1 MISSPKEK
9 TGLRASKE
17 KEATVASKETT
28 SNGTN
33 SNGHAAVMHAHQP
46 APETPAAASSPAQR
60 PPAAAAPAVRADG
73 LFATGSRSARERL
86 ADCRVIRRNGEVV
99 AFDDGKIFNAVM
111 KAFAASSDQAAESER
126 DEAVREE
133 VSKVCDLVCRHLCDQ
148 MQSTTFQIEQIQDQV
163 ELALMRSE
171 HFAIAKAF
179 MLYRRD
185 RQQKRQQRAG
195 ELMPNQFTVV
205 QPDGSK
211 ILLDPLL
218 LHERIEAAC
227 NGLSSRIDRELLFGR
242 ISGAMYEGIPS
253 RKLNNLMVLEAST
266 LCETEPDYLFVA
278 ARLLLDGLREEVFGQ
293 PVKHASMIG
302 MYPQHLADMIETG
315 IRHDKLNPRMG
326 QVFNL
331 GRLGKAIVGERD
343 MQFSYV
349 GLQNLYDRY
358 LIKIKGD
365 GGDRRIEMPQTFLMR
380 VAMGL
385 ALDEDDPTAR
395 AIEFY
400 NLLSTFRFMS
410 STPTLFNS
418 GTRFSQLSS
427 CYLSTVPDDLE
438 EIYDAVKENALLA
451 KYAGGLGN
459 DWTPVRAQGSYIK
472 GTGGNSQG
480 IVPFLRVVNDTA
492 VAVNQGGKR
501 KGAVCCYLETW
512 HRDITDFI
520 ELRKNTGDERR
531 RTHDMNTANW
541 IPDLF
546 IKRVLADAD
555 WTLFSPADVPDLHDL
570 YGLEFERAYEGY
582 ERRAAAG
589 EIPHERIGAQELWV
603 RMIKMIYETGHPWL
617 TFKDACNI
625 RSPQQ
630 HAGVVHSSNLC
641 TEITLNTS
649 REEIAVCNLGS
660 VNLLA
665 HMRAGRL
672 DGEMIADTV
681 RTAIRM
687 LDNVIDLNYYSVDK
701 ARDSNMRHRPIG
713 LGMMGFQDCLYEAG
727 IGYDSQAAVEF
738 ADRSAELV
746 AYHAYWASSDLAAE
760 RGRYDSYEGSLWS
773 RGILPPD
780 TLSLL
785 AAERNGGEKPKVNGA
800 IDSPY
805 LQIDMSSQLDWQR
818 LRAKIAADGMRNSN
832 CLAIAPTATIAN
844 IVGVTASIEPT
855 YQNLF
860 TKSNLSGEFKT
871 INTRLVRDL
880 QKLGLWDALMISQI
894 KQHDGEID
902 NIERIPDNIR
912 SRYVTAFN
920 IDQKWLIEAAGRR
933 QKWIDQ
939 AQSLNLYV
947 ANPRGRDIAALY
959 TLAWQRGLKTT
970 YYLRSIQ
977 ASSTEKYST
986 HATGNM
992 NAVKVPPASA
1002 CSIDDPECESCAG

>member
-1 MISSPKEK
+1 MANKTISNGNGS
-9 TGLRASKE
+9 TGHNILE
-17 KEATVASKETT
+17 TVA
-28 SNGTN
+28 
-33 SNGHAAVMHAHQP
+33 A
-46 APETPAAASSPAQR
+46 TPRALQAAAESGKPASR
-60 PPAAAAPAVRADG
+60 PPAAVPAREDG
-73 LFATGSRSARERL
+73 LLATGSRSARERL
-86 ADCRVIRRNGEVV
+86 ESCRVIRRNGEVV
-99 AFDDGKIFNAVM
+99 AFSVVKIFNAVM
-111 KAFAASSDQAAESER
+111 KAFVANSEQDAEPEK
-126 DEAVREE
+126 DATVREE
-133 VSKVCDLVCRHLCDQ
+133 VYKVCDLVCTYLSDQ
-148 MQSTTFQIEQIQDQV
+148 PMNSTTFQIEQIQDQV

-185 RQQKRQQRAG
+185 RQQQRQQRAG
-195 ELMPNQFTVV
+195 ELMPNLFTIV

-227 NGLSSRIDRELLFGR
+227 TGLSAKIDRELLFNR
-242 ISGAMYEGIPS
+242 IAGAMYEEITS
-253 RKLNNLMVLEAST
+253 RKLNSLMVLEAST
-266 LCETEPDYLFVA
+266 LCEMEPDYLFVA
-278 ARLLLDGLREEVFGQ
+278 ARLLLDGLREEVFGR
-293 PVKHASMIG
+293 PVKHAAMHAL
-302 MYPQHLADMIETG
+302 YPQHLADMIETG
-315 IRHDKLNPRMG
+315 IRHDKIDPRMG
-326 QVFNL
+326 KVFNL
-331 GRLGKAIVGERD
+331 ARLGKAIVSERD
-343 MQFSYV
+343 LQFSYV
-349 GLQNLYDRY
+349 GIQNLYDRY
-358 LIKIKGD
+358 LIKIRD
-365 GGDRRIEMPQTFLMR
+365 RDTDCDRRIEMPQSFLMR

-385 ALDEDDPTAR
+385 ALNEDDPSAR

-400 NLLSTFRFMS
+400 NLLSSFRFMN

-427 CYLSTVPDDLE
+427 CYLSTVPDDLGK
-438 EIYDAVKENALLA
+438 IYDAVKENALLA

-480 IVPFLRVVNDTA
+480 VVPFLRVVNDTA

-512 HRDITDFI
+512 HRDITEFI

-531 RTHDMNTANW
+531 RAHDMNTANW

-546 IKRVLADAD
+546 IKRVLADAH
-555 WTLFSPADVPDLHDL
+555 WTLFSPADTPDLHDL
-570 YGLEFERAYEGY
+570 YGLAFEKAYEKY
-582 ERRAAAG
+582 ERLAEDG
-589 EIPHERIGAQELWV
+589 KIPHSRIRASDLWV
-603 RMIKMIYETGHPWL
+603 KMIKMIYETGHPWF
-617 TFKDACNI
+617 TFKDACNV

-630 HAGVVHSSNLC
+630 HTGVVHSSNLC

-649 REEIAVCNLGS
+649 QEEIAVCNLGS
-660 VNLLA
+660 INLFA

-672 DGEMIADTV
+672 DEKLLAATV
-681 RTAIRM
+681 KTAIRM

-701 ARDSNMRHRPIG
+701 ARDSNLRHRPIG

-727 IGYDSQAAVEF
+727 INYNSPEAVEF
-738 ADRSAELV
+738 ADCSTELI
-746 AYHAYWASSDLAAE
+746 AYHAYWASSDLAGE
-760 RGRYDSYEGSLWS
+760 RGRYQSYDGSLWS
-773 RGILPPD
+773 QGILPPD
-780 TLSLL
+780 TLALL
-785 AAERNGGEKPKVNGA
+785 AAERNRGEKPQVNGA

-805 LQIDMSSQLDWQR
+805 LQIDMSSRLDWDK
-818 LRAKIAADGMRNSN
+818 LRAKIGKDGMRNSN

-855 YQNLF
+855 YQNMF

-871 INTRLVRDL
+871 INSRLVRDL
-880 QKLGLWDALMISQI
+880 QKLGLWNTLMISQI
-894 KQHDGEID
+894 KQHDGEIGR
-902 NIERIPDNIR
+902 IESIPESIR

-947 ANPRGRDIAALY
+947 SNPRGRDIAELY
-959 TLAWQRGLKTT
+959 TLAWKRGLKTT

-992 NAVKVPPASA
+992 NAVKVPEPAAA
-1002 CSIDDPECESCAG
+1002 CPIDDPECESCGG

>member
-1 MISSPKEK
+1 MANK
-9 TGLRASKE
+9 TITNGNGSTSQTVLGTTA
-17 KEATVASKETT
+17 ATSR
-28 SNGTN
+28 S
-33 SNGHAAVMHAHQP
+33 QP
-46 APETPAAASSPAQR
+46 D
-60 PPAAAAPAVRADG
+60 PAAAAGPAERPPAVPARVDG

-86 ADCRVIRRNGEVV
+86 SECRVIRRNGEVV
-99 AFDDGKIFNAVM
+99 AFAVDKIFDAIM
-111 KAFAASSDQAAESER
+111 KAFVANSEQGAESEK
-126 DEAVREE
+126 DANVREE
-133 VSKVCDLVCRHLCDQ
+133 VDKVCDLVCRYLGDQ
-148 MQSTTFQIEQIQDQV
+148 PMNSTTFQIEQIQDQV

-185 RQQKRQQRAG
+185 RQQQRQQRAG
-195 ELMPNQFTVV
+195 ELMPDQFTVV
-205 QPDGSK
+205 QQDGSK

-227 NGLSSRIDRELLFGR
+227 TGLSAKIDREQLFNR
-242 ISGAMYEGIPS
+242 IAGTMYEGITS
-253 RKLNNLMVLEAST
+253 QKLNNLMVLEAST
-266 LCETEPDYLFVA
+266 LCEMEPDYLFVA
-278 ARLLLDGLREEVFGQ
+278 ARLLLDGLREEVFGR
-293 PVKHASMIG
+293 PVKHATMLA
-302 MYPQHLADMIETG
+302 MYPQHLADMIEAG
-315 IRHDKLNPRMG
+315 IRHEKLDPKMG
-326 QVFNL
+326 QVFSL
-331 GRLGKAIVGERD
+331 PRLGQAIVGERD
-343 MQFSYV
+343 FQFSYV

-358 LIKIKGD
+358 LIKIKD
-365 GGDRRIEMPQTFLMR
+365 GSRDRRLEMPQSFLMR

-385 ALDEDDPTAR
+385 ALAEDDPTAR

-400 NLLSTFRFMS
+400 NLLSSFRFMN

-427 CYLSTVPDDLE
+427 CYLSTVPDGLA

-480 IVPFLRVVNDTA
+480 VVPFLRVVNDTA

-512 HRDITDFI
+512 HRDITEFI

-531 RTHDMNTANW
+531 RAHDMNTANW

-555 WTLFSPADVPDLHDL
+555 WTLFSPADTPDLHDL
-570 YGLEFERAYEGY
+570 YGLAFEKAYEAY
-582 ERRAAAG
+582 EQQAAAG
-589 EIPHERIGAQELWV
+589 RIPHEKIRATDLWMK
-603 RMIKMIYETGHPWL
+603 MIKMIYETGHPWF

-630 HAGVVHSSNLC
+630 HTGVVHSSNLC

-660 VNLLA
+660 VNLAA
-665 HMRAGRL
+665 HMHGGRL
-672 DGEMIADTV
+672 DEKLIAETV
-681 RTAIRM
+681 KTAIRM
-687 LDNVIDLNYYSVDK
+687 LDNVIDLNYYSVEK
-701 ARDSNMRHRPIG
+701 ARTSNMRHRPIG
-713 LGMMGFQDCLYEAG
+713 LGVMGFQDCLYEAG
-727 IGYDSQAAVEF
+727 ITYDSQEAVDF
-738 ADRSAELV
+738 ADRSTELI
-746 AYHAYWASSDLAAE
+746 AYHAYWASSDLAGE
-760 RGRYDSYEGSLWS
+760 RGRYQSYEDSLWS

-780 TLSLL
+780 TLAML
-785 AAERNGGEKPKVNGA
+785 AAERNNGEKPQVNGA

-805 LQIDMSSQLDWQR
+805 LQIDMSSRLDWDK
-818 LRAKIAADGMRNSN
+818 LRAKIGRDGMRNSN

-855 YQNLF
+855 YQNMF

-871 INTRLVRDL
+871 INSRLVRDL

-894 KQHDGEID
+894 KQHDGEIGQ
-902 NIERIPDNIR
+902 IERIPENIR
-912 SRYVTAFN
+912 RRYVTAFN

-959 TLAWQRGLKTT
+959 TRAWQRGLKTT

-986 HATGNM
+986 DSTGNM
-992 NAVKVPPASA
+992 NAVKVPETPAA
-1002 CSIDDPECESCAG
+1002 CPIDDPECESCGG